1 MYSLFS
7 LLMNEWEGY
16 RIRPDDHRKQLKEQG
31 LCKMWLFVQSHNKR
45 KIKIKMIKTVK
56 IKCNKNLYIS
66 KTVLSITGD
75 DDSILYRISHNPNF

>member
-1 MYSLFS
+1 MYLLFS

-45 KIKIKMIKTVK
+45 K
-56 IKCNKNLYIS
+56 KCISLCIS
-66 KTVLSITGD
+66 KTVLLITGD
-75 DDSILYRISHNPNF
+75 DDSF